1 MLRIGECKF
10 NSSVIPCGQD
20 ATLWLCSERAA
31 YLMSDHLWKPMR
43 AESSAYIT
51 VDRLGAPRCAGG
63 ICATARDLARVGQL
77 LADDGV
83 CGGTQIIPSA
93 WIDDITLNGSE
104 EAWAAGVFAPFFPGR
119 RMHYRSKWYVDVD
132 KAPLLFGLGIHGQ
145 YLFVD
150 RGNRI
155 VIAIMSSQALPL
167 DAAMI
172 SLTMS
177 AVAEVR
183 RTLTLAG

>member
-1 MLRIGECKF
+1 MGAEC
-10 NSSVIPCGQD
+10 
-20 ATLWLCSERAA
+20 
-31 YLMSDHLWKPMR
+31 
-43 AESSAYIT
+43 SAYIT
-51 VDRLGAPRCAGG
+51 VDQLGAPRCAGG
-63 ICATARDLARVGQL
+63 ICATVRDLARVGQL
-77 LADDGV
+77 LVDHGV
-83 CGGTQIIPSA
+83 CGGTQVIPSG

-132 KAPLLFGLGIHGQ
+132 EAPLLFGLGIHGQ

-150 RGNRI
+150 RRNRI
-155 VIAIMSSQALPL
+155 VIAIMSSQPNPL

-183 RTLTLAG
+183 RILTISK